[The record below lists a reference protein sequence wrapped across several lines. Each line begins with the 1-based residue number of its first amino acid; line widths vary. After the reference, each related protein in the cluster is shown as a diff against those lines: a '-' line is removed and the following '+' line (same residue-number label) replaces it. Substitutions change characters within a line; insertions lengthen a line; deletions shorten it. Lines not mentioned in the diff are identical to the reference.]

1 MKKDVV
7 QNITDRVYKRFPEM
21 KGATP
26 KIKQSKMAAQDENL
40 VLTFNKI
47 AVGPGGRSI
56 PRFVRVVADV
66 TGKIIRISTSR

>member
-1 MKKDVV
+1 MKKEIV

-26 KIKQSKMAAQDENL
+26 KINQSKRAAKDENL
-40 VLTFNKI
+40 VLTFNATAI
-47 AVGPGGRSI
+47 GPGGRAI
-56 PRFVRVVADV
+56 PRFVRVVADL